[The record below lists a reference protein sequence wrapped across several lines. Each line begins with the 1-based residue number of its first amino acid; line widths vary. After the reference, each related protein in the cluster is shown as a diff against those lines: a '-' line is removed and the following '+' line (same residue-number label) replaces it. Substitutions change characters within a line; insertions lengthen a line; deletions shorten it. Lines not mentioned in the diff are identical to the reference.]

1 MNAPGGLSINFERKK
16 YSLCAP
22 NYRRAGGA
30 FVPMKRD
37 KVGEEEGKEEGK
49 PEKSEK

>member
-1 MNAPGGLSINFERKK
+1 MNKPGGLSINFRKIEK
-16 YSLCAP
+16 KDSLCAP

-30 FVPMKRD
+30 FVPMKRY
-37 KVGEEEGKEEGK
+37 KGEAEEK